1 MMCFTAVHVTNQSCP
16 SLPMVRC
23 VCRCQRLP
31 TASVFQEKKTSS
43 RAGKGK
49 LTSCELEK
57 IWLAERESSSE
68 DSSESSRAIW
78 LRLGM
83 LLESGLSSS
92 GSRSLRSRL
101 STERLRTPQLKLSMV
116 SPCDTHSRSWSYCTL
131 PTIFISPPAHVRKH
145 TGHKKFHTGSMFRA
159 AFKDDFSSRSY
170 MMSLNTSRA
179 NKLIFYFTT

>member
-31 TASVFQEKKTSS
+31 TAAVFQERKTSS

-83 LLESGLSSS
+83 LLERGLSSS

-131 PTIFISPPAHVRKH
+131 PT
-145 TGHKKFHTGSMFRA
+145 
-159 AFKDDFSSRSY
+159 FSSHLRHTCASTLGTRSSTLVTCSEQLSR
-170 MMSLNTSRA
+170 MISLAGLT
-179 NKLIFYFTT
+179 

>member
-1 MMCFTAVHVTNQSCP
+1 MSVPEAT
-16 SLPMVRC
+16 VR
-23 VCRCQRLP
+23 
-31 TASVFQEKKTSS
+31 VFEERKTSS
-43 RAGKGK
+43 RASKGK

-116 SPCDTHSRSWSYCTL
+116 SPCDTHSRSCSYCTL
-131 PTIFISPPAHVRKH
+131 PTFSWHLQHTCAQDVLHWQHVQ
-145 TGHKKFHTGSMFRA
+145 
-159 AFKDDFSSRSY
+159 SS
-170 MMSLNTSRA
+170 
-179 NKLIFYFTT
+179 FPG